1 MTNLNPAIPHALRR
15 DQAVLLVIDIQERLL
30 AAMSEVGRERLI
42 GSTVTLIRGAQAL
55 GVPILLTEQYPKGL
69 GPTAVPVRAAL
80 PEGLQALT
88 KLEFSSA
95 GTVAA
100 ELGALRSP
108 EAGPRQVILCGME
121 THVCVYQT
129 ARDLRAQGHQV
140 YVAADAVLSRTEDN
154 RGYGLGL
161 MASAGAVIGCVESAL
176 FDLCQRAGTP
186 EFKVISSLVR

>member
-30 AAMSEVGRERLI
+30 AAMSAVGRERLI

-69 GPTAVPVRAAL
+69 GPTAAPVRAAL

-95 GTVAA
+95 GTVGA
-100 ELGALRSP
+100 ELGELG
-108 EAGPRQVILCGME
+108 AGPRQVILCGME